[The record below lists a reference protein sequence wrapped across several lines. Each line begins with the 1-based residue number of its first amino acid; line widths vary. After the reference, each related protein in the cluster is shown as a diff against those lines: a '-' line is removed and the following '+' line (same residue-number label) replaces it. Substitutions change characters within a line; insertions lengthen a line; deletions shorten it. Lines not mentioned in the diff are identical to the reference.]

1 MQKYITKTPDGTRDL
16 LFEECELHSQ
26 VKNRLSALFMSRGYY
41 EVVTPALE
49 YYDLFSLPGA
59 AFSQTE
65 MIKVTEQGGRLLV
78 LRPDSTMPIARLV
91 STRLKDAPL
100 PIRLHYA
107 QKVYRVAPG
116 LKGRSNEITQ
126 SGVEL
131 IGAEGLLYDLET
143 ILTAAK
149 ALEACSMAD
158 YKIELGH
165 AGIFG
170 ALAADLPV
178 DEDEKEEI
186 RLLIESKSYSALE
199 DLLDRLPE
207 SDAAAAIRMLP
218 RLFGGKEVLEQA
230 AGIFGGRAEKEL
242 AYLRELLTRLEPAL
256 GDRINLDLG
265 LVHRNNYYTG
275 VVFRAY
281 LPGSGDTVVSGGR
294 YDRLFDAFGSRRPA
308 VGFAVDDDA
317 ITAILLAEREEQQKS
332 RRKILF
338 AEAGYEMK
346 ALARL
351 EELTAAG
358 VVCEVLPF
366 GDKQESLAIAR
377 DRSAAEIEL
386 IGELTE
392 IIRLV

>member
-131 IGAEGLLYDLET
+131 IGAEGLL
-143 ILTAAK
+143 
-149 ALEACSMAD
+149 
-158 YKIELGH
+158 
-165 AGIFG
+165 
-170 ALAADLPV
+170 
-178 DEDEKEEI
+178 
-186 RLLIESKSYSALE
+186 
-199 DLLDRLPE
+199 
-207 SDAAAAIRMLP
+207 
-218 RLFGGKEVLEQA
+218 
-230 AGIFGGRAEKEL
+230 
-242 AYLRELLTRLEPAL
+242 
-256 GDRINLDLG
+256 
-265 LVHRNNYYTG
+265 
-275 VVFRAY
+275 
-281 LPGSGDTVVSGGR
+281 
-294 YDRLFDAFGSRRPA
+294 
-308 VGFAVDDDA
+308 
-317 ITAILLAEREEQQKS
+317 
-332 RRKILF
+332 
-338 AEAGYEMK
+338 
-346 ALARL
+346 
-351 EELTAAG
+351 
-358 VVCEVLPF
+358 
-366 GDKQESLAIAR
+366 
-377 DRSAAEIEL
+377 
-386 IGELTE
+386 
-392 IIRLV
+392 

>member
-1 MQKYITKTPDGTRDL
+1 MQKYITKTPEGARDL
-16 LFEECELHSQ
+16 LFEECRMHSR
-26 VKNRLSALFMSRGYY
+26 VKGTLSALFSSRGYY
-41 EVVTPALE
+41 EVVTPSLE
-49 YYDLFSLPGA
+49 YYDLFTLPGA
-59 AFSQTE
+59 EFSQAEMVKATE
-65 MIKVTEQGGRLLV
+65 AGGRLLV
-78 LRPDSTMPIARLV
+78 LRPDGTMPIARLV

-100 PIRLHYA
+100 PLRLHYA
-107 QKVYRVAPG
+107 QKVYRVTPG
-116 LKGRSNEITQ
+116 FKGRSNEITQ

-149 ALEACSMAD
+149 ALEACGMED

-170 ALAADLPV
+170 ALASELNADA
-178 DEDEKEEI
+178 EEKEEI

-218 RLFGGKEVLEQA
+218 RLFGGGEVLEQA
-230 AGIFGGRAEKEL
+230 AGLFGGRAAAEL
-242 AYLRELLTRLEPAL
+242 AYLKELLDRLEPTL
-256 GDRINLDLG
+256 GGRINLDLG

-275 VVFRAY
+275 VVFRGY

-294 YDRLFDAFGSRRPA
+294 YDRLFDAFGASRPA
-308 VGFAVDDDA
+308 IGFAVDDDA
-317 ITAILLAEREEQQKS
+317 IAAILLAGGERHAKPA
-332 RRKILF
+332 RKILF
-338 AEAGYEMK
+338 AAAGYEMK

-358 VVCEVLPF
+358 DTCEVLPF
-366 GDKQESLAIAR
+366 EDKAASLAAAKKR
-377 DRSAAEIEL
+377 NAAEIEL

>member
-16 LFEECELHSQ
+16 LFEECEIHSQ
-26 VKNRLSALFMSRGYY
+26 VKSRLSDLFRRRGYY

-49 YYDLFSLPGA
+49 YYDLFTQPGA

-65 MIKVTEQGGRLLV
+65 MAKLTEPGGRLLV

-91 STRLKDAPL
+91 STRLKEASL
-100 PIRLHYA
+100 PIRLHYS
-107 QKVYRVAPG
+107 QKVYRVSPG

-149 ALEACSMAD
+149 ALEACGMED

-170 ALAADLPV
+170 ALAAGLPV
-178 DEDEKEEI
+178 DAEGREEI

-199 DLLDRLPE
+199 DLLEGLPE
-207 SDAAAAIRMLP
+207 SGAADAIRMLP
-218 RLFGGKEVLEQA
+218 RLFGGWEVLEQA
-230 AGIFGGRAEKEL
+230 AEIFGGKAAEEL
-242 AYLRELLTRLEPAL
+242 AYLQELLTRLEPVL
-256 GDRINLDLG
+256 GDKINLDLG

-275 VVFRAY
+275 VVFRGY

-294 YDRLFDAFGSRRPA
+294 YDKLFDAFGSHRPA
-308 VGFAVDDDA
+308 VGFAVDDNA
-317 ITAILLAEREEQQKS
+317 IADILLAGRQAQKGS
-332 RRKILF
+332 PRKILF
-338 AEAGYEMK
+338 AASGYEMK

-351 EELTAAG
+351 EELTAG
-358 VVCEVLPF
+358 GQVCEVLPLA
-366 GDKQESLAIAR
+366 DKQKALSTAKERGAE
-377 DRSAAEIEL
+377 EIEL
-386 IGELTE
+386 IGQLTE